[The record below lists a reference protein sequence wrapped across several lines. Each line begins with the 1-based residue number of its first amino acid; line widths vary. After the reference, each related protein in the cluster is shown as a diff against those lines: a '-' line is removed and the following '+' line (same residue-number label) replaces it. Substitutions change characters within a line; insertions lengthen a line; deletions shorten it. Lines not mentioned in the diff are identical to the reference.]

1 MKRAAKPL
9 GASAAVKYD
18 VVLYFLAAEP
28 QEDWE
33 QVKLKPVVASSRLW

>member
-18 VVLYFLAAEP
+18 VVLYFLA
-28 QEDWE
+28 
-33 QVKLKPVVASSRLW
+33 VLVAVMPPRK